1 MSIIYFIKPKKT
13 ILELHIV
20 RAPLDEH
27 FEPSYTKFH
36 PLIKKLYLKAAFWVT
51 RYTPPSI
58 KNDHKA
64 PLRPSIGL

>member
-36 PLIKKLYLKAAFWVT
+36 PLIRKLYPKEAFLGNM
-51 RYTPPSI
+51 YTPLSI
-58 KNDHKA
+58 KNYHKA
-64 PLRPSIGL
+64 ALRPSIGL

>member
-36 PLIKKLYLKAAFWVT
+36 PLIKKLYLKAAFLGNT
-51 RYTPPSI
+51 
-58 KNDHKA
+58 
-64 PLRPSIGL
+64 L